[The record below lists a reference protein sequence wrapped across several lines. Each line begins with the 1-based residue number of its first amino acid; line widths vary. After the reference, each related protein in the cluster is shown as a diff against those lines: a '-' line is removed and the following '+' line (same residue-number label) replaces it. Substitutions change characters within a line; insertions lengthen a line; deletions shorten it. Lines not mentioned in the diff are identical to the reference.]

1 MSTRGRGDRE
11 GAGPSESKLDAGL
24 EAAFGDSKSGAE
36 GLSVLETIAR
46 RAGRAPKVLLRD
58 DSVQGAASP
67 VIKAGV
73 RRELPLTAGRGN
85 YQLLGE
91 IASGGMGTVMKG
103 HDLDLGRDV
112 ALKVLHEKLASDPAI
127 LKRFV
132 EEAQIGG
139 QLQHPGIVPVYE
151 LGLMADDRPFFTM
164 KLVKGRTLGALLK
177 ARKSPEE
184 DRHRF

>member
-1 MSTRGRGDRE
+1 MSEPGTSKNGSDPP
-11 GAGPSESKLDAGL
+11 ASKLDAGL
-24 EAAFGDSKSGAE
+24 QAAFGASDVRRSGH
-36 GLSVLETIAR
+36 SVLDTVAR
-46 RAGRAPKVLLRD
+46 LTGRAPKVLLRD
-58 DSVQGAASP
+58 DSSPGAASP
-67 VIKAGV
+67 VIDASARKD
-73 RRELPLTAGRGN
+73 LPLTAGRGN

-91 IASGGMGTVMKG
+91 IASGGMGAVMKA

-127 LKRFV
+127 LQRFV

-164 KLVKGRTLGALLK
+164 KLVKGRTLAALLR
-177 ARKSPEE
+177 AR
-184 DRHRF
+184 